1 MIKNILIALI
11 KGYQMTISPFLGS
24 CCKFYPSCSEYGIQ
38 AFRKHPIHKAAWM
51 TAKRICRCGPWTQGG
66 IDPVP

>member
-1 MIKNILIALI
+1 MLKNILIALI

-24 CCKFYPSCSEYGIQ
+24 CCRFYPSCSAYGIE
-38 AFRKHPIHKAAWM
+38 AFRKHPIHKAIWM
-51 TAKRICRCGPWTQGG
+51 TAKRICRCGPWSPGG